1 MKFAMIATWRMAV
14 EGITKASEGL
24 KNGINAGDA
33 IEEAIKKANEE
44 YELLNK
50 KYTIEVQELIWNEEE
65 EEYINIW
72 NNDNSLNEDSI
83 KLVLGAI

>member
-1 MKFAMIATWRMAV
+1 MKV
-14 EGITKASEGL
+14 GNLNVKNSESIYVVL
-24 KNGINAGDA
+24 INDVCDSIQGYYTT